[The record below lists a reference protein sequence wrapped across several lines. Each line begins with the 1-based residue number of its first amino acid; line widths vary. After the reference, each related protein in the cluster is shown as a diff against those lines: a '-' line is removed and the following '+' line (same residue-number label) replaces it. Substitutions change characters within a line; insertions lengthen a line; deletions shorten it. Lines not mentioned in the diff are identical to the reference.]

1 MDKKTY
7 SLILSILLSA
17 FALFAISAQEGFAQ
31 SYTLTVI
38 NTGAGHGTVKSNPSG
53 INCGSIC
60 TGTFAKGKKVT
71 LKTKPDNDSS
81 FAGWA
86 GGGCTG
92 IDPCSIIMDSD
103 VTVTATFDL
112 KTPEMSLSTDEL
124 DFSGSES
131 GKKVTKTLVISNIGT
146 GNLIVTASVEGEG
159 FSIAGK
165 STFVVKPNKSYNL
178 KVTYAPSA
186 SETLETDTL
195 ATQELAPGPKE
206 SEDIEPSA
214 EGSADQPTLKLETND
229 PKNLEVLVELAPLV
243 PVAPDAV
250 LEFKTLVNY
259 GNCSDE
265 ATTGVEEIGQFEI
278 SFEYLKDK
286 GYYNI
291 YCGGATCKGV
301 TEASGNFKC
310 PNGCTLVYKQTE
322 IKYIIYGELS
332 KDKSTLT
339 LDIFHGSEPPGTIT
353 VTCPNIPT
361 QVTPF
366 QCHTEN
372 FMFPRVKMPFVQG
385 AIDTFSAAGYTQ
397 TITLSR
403 ISK

>member
-71 LKTKPDNDSS
+71 LKAKPDNDSS

-86 GGGCTG
+86 GGGCIG
-92 IDPCSIIMDSD
+92 IKTCSVIMDSD
-103 VTVTATFDL
+103 LTITATFDL
-112 KTPEMSLSTDEL
+112 KTPEMSLSTHEL

-131 GKKVTKTLVISNIGT
+131 GKKVTKTLGISNIGT

-165 STFVVKPNKSYNL
+165 STFVIKPNKSYNL

-229 PKNLEVLVELAPLV
+229 PENLEVLIKLALGFPLG
-243 PVAPDAV
+243 PSAV
-250 LEFKTLVNY
+250 IEFKSLLNY
-259 GNCSDE
+259 GNCSD
-265 ATTGVEEIGQFEI
+265 ATTGVEEIGEFQI
-278 SFEYLKDK
+278 SFQYLNDK

-291 YCGGATCKGV
+291 NCGGDTCKGV
-301 TEASGNFKC
+301 TTASGNFKC
-310 PNGCTLVYKQTE
+310 PSGCTFVYIQTE
-322 IKYIIYGELS
+322 IQYIIYGKLS
-332 KDKSTLT
+332 KDRSTLT
-339 LDIFHGSEPPGTIT
+339 LDIFHGSEPPGTMT
-353 VTCPNIPT
+353 VTCPGAPT
-361 QVTPF
+361 EVYDYIYRA
-366 QCHTEN
+366 EN
-372 FMFPRVKMPFVQG
+372 FMLPRVEMPFVQG
-385 AIDTFSAAGYTQ
+385 AKDTFGGAGYQQ
-397 TITLSR
+397 TITLSQ